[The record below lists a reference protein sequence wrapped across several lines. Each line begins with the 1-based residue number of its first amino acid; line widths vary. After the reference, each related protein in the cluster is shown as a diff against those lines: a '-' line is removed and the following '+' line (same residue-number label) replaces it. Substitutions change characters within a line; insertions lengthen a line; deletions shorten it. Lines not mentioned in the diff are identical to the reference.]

1 MKFGMGVVFDEKT
14 TWAKCRPDRVTPS
27 GIFGVFGFFLI
38 IAQLLTGLNEIWYG
52 GSV

>member
-14 TWAKCRPDRVTPS
+14 TWAKFRPVRVTLS
-27 GIFGVFGFFLI
+27 GIFGFFLI
-38 IAQLLTGLNEIWYG
+38 IAYLLTDSNEIWYG